1 LSEIGVRALRE
12 KLGLSQS
19 EFADRYQIALRTL
32 QQWEQGRSVPDGPA
46 RAYLKVIARSPG
58 AVQRALNQMKRPVT

>member
-1 LSEIGVRALRE
+1 LTEIDIRALRE

-32 QQWEQGRSVPDGPA
+32 QQWEQGRCVPDGPA
-46 RAYLKVIARSPG
+46 RAYLKVIAHNPG
-58 AVQRALNQMKRPVT
+58 AVQRALNL